1 MIEDGYSCKDFRD
14 IDKHWIDH
22 RSAAAL
28 LLSLDGGAFAEG
40 SLAAGVFF
48 VLTFVLGDGNSIF
61 DFASH
66 QGERLLDVLRVL
78 GRSLQEANAVVVRE
92 FLALF
97 GAHDTLAL
105 QIALVADEDA
115 GNVVAGVLLNLSH
128 PVLNSAERIAAGDI
142 VGDNNAVGTLVVA
155 GSDGLEALLTG
166 SVPNLQLDRLAVNL
180 VVANLEVNTDGGH
193 EVVSEDIIL

>member
-28 LLSLDGGAFAEG
+28 LLGLDGGAFAEG